1 MSSAQQCD
9 QEFLLQV
16 QTMMISVAAD
26 VNTTHA
32 MAQDLKD
39 VMEPKWLGIYR
50 INGPSI
56 LILSEYIATQS
67 KEQIHTAATYPS
79 THTETAEDVYSQL
92 TICKDLCA
100 CILEKMQ
107 TKKQVDNISIRQL
120 WYELQWISKFI
131 FTKTPF
137 YINGTSP
144 LASMNYMTHIN
155 DIRKSVNKL
164 RHPVHAEDLMCT
176 EDPVQLASPTAT
188 QLASPTA
195 TQLLSPASPTAPR
208 LISPTAPLTPTNGAD
223 YIPEGI
229 DDSPRPN
236 PPCKPAPVPL
246 RLDTNLPPLALP
258 GRTHSYP
265 SHSRTHS
272 RPSRTLTWASPPAS
286 PRASRSRSPRR

>member
-39 VMEPKWLGIYR
+39 VMEPRWLGIYR
-50 INGPSI
+50 TNGPSI

-188 QLASPTA
+188 QL
-195 TQLLSPASPTAPR
+195 LSPASPTAPR

>member
-107 TKKQVDNISIRQL
+107 TKKQVDNISICQL

-176 EDPVQLASPTAT
+176 EDPASVQLASPTAT
-188 QLASPTA
+188 QLTSPASPTA

-246 RLDTNLPPLALP
+246 RLDTNLAPLALP
-258 GRTHSYP
+258 GRTHSY
-265 SHSRTHS
+265 R
-272 RPSRTLTWASPPAS
+272 SRTLTWMSPPAS
-286 PRASRSRSPRR
+286 PKPSRSRSPRR

>member
-9 QEFLLQV
+9 QEFLHQV

-39 VMEPKWLGIYR
+39 VMEPRWLGIYR
-50 INGPSI
+50 TNGPSI

-79 THTETAEDVYSQL
+79 THTKTAEDVYSQL
-92 TICKDLCA
+92 TICKDHCA

-107 TKKQVDNISIRQL
+107 TKKQVDNTSICQL

-164 RHPVHAEDLMCT
+164 RHPVQVEDLMCT
-176 EDPVQLASPTAT
+176 EDPASVQLT
-188 QLASPTA
+188 
-195 TQLLSPASPTAPR
+195 SPASPTAPQ
-208 LISPTAPLTPTNGAD
+208 LTSPASPTAPQLTSPTAPLTPTDGAD

-229 DDSPRPN
+229 ADSPRPN
-236 PPCKPAPVPL
+236 PPSKAAPVPL
-246 RLDTNLPPLALP
+246 RLDTSLAPLALP

-286 PRASRSRSPRR
+286 PMATRSRSPHR